1 MQRQR
6 WLVLVKPP
14 DDHPGSVRASGPY
27 YKREQAKAIVER
39 VQAECDALAA
49 IDDEA
54 GGYAYLIPLERLG
67 VRAALAWALRGER
80 G

>member
-14 DDHPGSVRASGPY
+14 DDHPGAVRVSGPY
-27 YKREQAKAIVER
+27 LSRKVPQAIVER
-39 VQAECDALAA
+39 VQAACDEATD
-49 IDDEA
+49 IGDEA